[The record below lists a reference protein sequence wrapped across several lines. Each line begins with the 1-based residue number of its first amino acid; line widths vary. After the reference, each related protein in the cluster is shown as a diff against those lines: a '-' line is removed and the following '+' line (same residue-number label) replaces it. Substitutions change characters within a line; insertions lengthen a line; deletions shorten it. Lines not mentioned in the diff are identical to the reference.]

1 MNLAGAAPGADLG
14 GSSKYSR
21 ETPGGPMW
29 RRVPCEQ
36 LLNTGQSILRLRGS
50 LDQTC
55 GVSLTSRATVTP
67 KGNLV
72 HIPEPGSGTVSDPRS
87 VVATRRDRETPARA
101 LGRVVFSA

>member
-50 LDQTC
+50 LDQMC
-55 GVSLTSRATVTP
+55 GVSQKKT
-67 KGNLV
+67 LV
-72 HIPEPGSGTVSDPRS
+72 SIFEPQ
-87 VVATRRDRETPARA
+87 
-101 LGRVVFSA
+101 